1 MRKGTLLAAAA
12 AFLWAAIII
21 LTKFIIRAGDNPLNV
36 IFWLTILATPFWIG
50 LLFSKKAEVKKMR
63 KKDFQT
69 LLLIGLVG
77 PLLGAIVEIFALKY
91 TQATNFS
98 FLIRSSLLFTI
109 VFAALFLGERVTK
122 KKLTIATL
130 ILIGAYLIATSGKII
145 HLSLGDGLTLL
156 EAALIAFGNT
166 ILGKIAIKTMSSQLS
181 AAGSFLVS
189 VLPVT
194 VLTFATNS
202 FAVPHAV
209 GLILILTVVE
219 IVSVLNRF
227 NAYKYCSASFLAMT
241 YSATPVIVTV
251 FAFFLLGEQLSL
263 IQIIGGLLIVSGG
276 VYAEKIKI

>member
-1 MRKGTLLAAAA
+1 MSKLSKKLRTGTILAVIA
-12 AFLWAAIII
+12 AFLWAMIII
-21 LTKFIIRAGDNPLNV
+21 LTKFIIRAGDDPLNV
-36 IFWLTILATPFWIG
+36 IFWLTILATPFWLGMIV
-50 LLFSKKAEVKKMR
+50 SKKEEVKKME
-63 KKDFQT
+63 KKDYQI

-109 VFAALFLGERVTK
+109 IFAALFLGERVTK

-166 ILGKIAIKTMSSQLS
+166 ILGKIAIRTMSSQLS

-189 VLPVT
+189 VLPVI
-194 VLTFATNS
+194 VLTFATKS
-202 FAVPHAV
+202 FAIPHAI
-209 GLILILTVVE
+209 GLILVLTVVE

-251 FAFFLLGEQLSL
+251 SAFFLLGEQLS
-263 IQIIGGLLIVSGG
+263 
-276 VYAEKIKI
+276 